1 MRHHKPVLP
10 VAFLGWDAFEIYRD
24 ILENWNERPVEGLT
38 ERQFLEL
45 MKPWRR
51 SPQTLA
57 RILRASLAT
66 EPEIFV
72 SYRRDDVP
80 TAAGRIFDELA
91 HAYGQRSVFIDYA
104 NLTFG
109 EGLERILEQL
119 RNCRILVTVIGP
131 NWGPDRLKD
140 TDDYVRREI
149 EVAKSANLNVIPL
162 LIGRTAPPRDDEV
175 PKSLAFLWDL
185 NFATLQL
192 NDRENNI
199 CRPKTAID
207 KALLEG
213 HLGRGTHG
221 ND

>member
-1 MRHHKPVLP
+1 M
-10 VAFLGWDAFEIYRD
+10 
-24 ILENWNERPVEGLT
+24 
-38 ERQFLEL
+38 
-45 MKPWRR
+45 
-51 SPQTLA
+51 
-57 RILRASLAT
+57 
-66 EPEIFV
+66 
-72 SYRRDDVP
+72 
-80 TAAGRIFDELA
+80 
-91 HAYGQRSVFIDYA
+91 
-104 NLTFG
+104 
-109 EGLERILEQL
+109 
-119 RNCRILVTVIGP
+119 
-131 NWGPDRLKD
+131 KD